1 MLNILFGYSLNNST
15 DKRFSMAKAART
27 DISDDEFRQ
36 NLKRRVGRPKMD
48 DHTKLIRRVYRSFIK
63 MKELIFLINLGEQLL
78 ETTGG
83 TSGTYVK
90 SYTLTKRMYQKVNRD
105 LRDFESNNGLE
116 HVELEDIMKAGDP
129 IVDDELQ
136 VKVGRKRKTKLDALD
151 YQVRYIDKQ
160 IARVVNEEDKANVSR
175 GDGRGR
181 PKVSKTVRIS
191 KYKIRQEA
199 LLAQIDVLEMELDMV
214 SVAIRGVK
222 KARDAIRI
230 TKQNIKVEVDV
241 DERLELINQ
250 LDLDQALLVREQ
262 TLVKTIKKRALLQ
275 EQLEIIISNLNGIN
289 DNSLES
295 KIMRKALTV
304 EQENIEAKLEIFSL

>member
-1 MLNILFGYSLNNST
+1 
-15 DKRFSMAKAART
+15 MAQAART

-36 NLKRRVGRPKMD
+36 NLKRRVGRPKVN

-78 ETTGG
+78 KTTGG

-181 PKVSKTVRIS
+181 PKVSKTVRIN

-262 TLVKTIKKRALLQ
+262 TLVKTIKKRVLLQ

>member
-1 MLNILFGYSLNNST
+1 
-15 DKRFSMAKAART
+15 MAQAART
-27 DISDDEFRQ
+27 DISDDEFRL
-36 NLKRRVGRPKMD
+36 NLKRRAGRPKMD

-63 MKELIFLINLGEQLL
+63 MKELVFLINLEEQLL
-78 ETTGG
+78 ETTGS
-83 TSGTYVK
+83 TSGAYVK
-90 SYTLTKRMYQKVNRD
+90 SYALTKRMYQKVNRD

-116 HVELEDIMKAGDP
+116 HVAFEDIMKAGDP

-151 YQVRYIDKQ
+151 SQVRYIDKQ
-160 IARVVNEEDKANVSR
+160 IARVVNEEDKVHVSR

-191 KYKIRQEA
+191 KYNTRKEE
-199 LLAQIDVLEMELDMV
+199 LLAQIGVLETELDMV

-230 TKQNIKVEVDV
+230 TKQNIKVAVDV
-241 DERLELINQ
+241 DERLELIKQ
-250 LDLDQALLVREQ
+250 LDFDQALLVREQ
-262 TLVKTIKKRALLQ
+262 TFVKTIKKRALLQ
-275 EQLEIIISNLNGIN
+275 QQLEIIISNLNGIN

-304 EQENIEAKLEIFSL
+304 EQENIEAKLEIFRL